1 MIEKVIVRPAQKDKF
16 ELYADFK
23 CVLDSNAFIV
33 KKGFVTDGANIPRA
47 FWSIY
52 PPNSPE
58 YLSAVV
64 LHDYLCENA
73 RLGGY
78 TYKFADEMLK
88 KALQELKVNKAK
100 IFIFYY
106 ACRFFHKILR
116 RVK

>member
-1 MIEKVIVRPAQKDKF
+1 MIEKVIVRPAGKDKF
-16 ELYADFK
+16 ELYADFQ
-23 CVLDSNAFIV
+23 CMLGGRSFTI
-33 KKGFVTDGANIPRA
+33 KKGFITNGANIPRA

-64 LHDYLCENA
+64 LHDYLCEKA
-73 RLGGY
+73 RFGGY
-78 TYKFADEMLK
+78 TYKFADEALK
-88 KALQELKVNKAK
+88 RALQELKVSKTK

>member
-1 MIEKVIVRPAQKDKF
+1 MIEKAIVRPAGKDKF
-16 ELYADFK
+16 ELYADFQ
-23 CVLDSNAFIV
+23 CMLQGRSFTI
-33 KKGFVTDGANIPRA
+33 KKGFITNGANIPRV

-64 LHDYLCENA
+64 LHDYLCEKA
-73 RLGGY
+73 RVGDY

-88 KALQELKVNKAK
+88 RALGELKVSKCK

>member
-1 MIEKVIVRPAQKDKF
+1 MIGRVIVRPVSKDKF
-16 ELYADFK
+16 ELYADFH
-23 CVLDSNAFIV
+23 CMLDGKSFTI
-33 KKGFVTDGANIPRA
+33 KKGFITNGANIPRA

-64 LHDYLCENA
+64 LHDYLCEKA
-73 RLGGY
+73 RFGGF

-88 KALQELKVNKAK
+88 SALGELKVSKTK